1 MYFILS
7 YLGLDEMTFNKIC
20 DKCVEKYEVKKEK
33 LQFLRLKLVFVAKHK
48 LQQ

>member
-7 YLGLDEMTFNKIC
+7 YLGFDEMTFNKIC

-33 LQFLRLKLVFVAKHK
+33 LTVFAFKTGVCC
-48 LQQ
+48 QT